1 MLLAGLVSHT
11 STQYMD
17 FVDIFNVSLDLS
29 TIYFAHF
36 SEC

>member
-1 MLLAGLVSHT
+1 MLLAGLISHN

-29 TIYFAHF
+29 IYFAHF
-36 SEC
+36 SRC

>member
-1 MLLAGLVSHT
+1 MLLAGPISHN

-17 FVDIFNVSLDLS
+17 IVETFSISLDLA
-29 TIYFAHF
+29 IYFAHF